1 MRIIEVITVEGQRL
15 SSESGKME
23 EGPVPVFTFLT

>member
-1 MRIIEVITVEGQRL
+1 MIEVITVEGQRH

-23 EGPVPVFTFLT
+23 EGPVPISIS